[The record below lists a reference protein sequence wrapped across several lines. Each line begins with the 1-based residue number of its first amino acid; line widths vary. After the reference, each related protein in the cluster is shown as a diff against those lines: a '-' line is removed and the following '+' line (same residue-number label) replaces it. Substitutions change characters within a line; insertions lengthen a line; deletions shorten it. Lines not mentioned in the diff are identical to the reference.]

1 MIPQYNE
8 PFNFIVIG
16 AGTVGAAIAT
26 RLSEISEV
34 KILLIE
40 AKFHESFFM
49 DIPTIAPILSLDSNI
64 NWKYKTRPSNK
75 YCLGMKDNSCS
86 FPAGKIIGG
95 SSVLN
100 YMAAS
105 GANAED
111 YDYRWKKYFKKL
123 KTTDIPE
130 LKSDIDYHDPT
141 AVVDPKLKVFSIQ
154 GLRMADAS
162 ITEREAFEKADGR
175 RWIVYHA
182 PRENLVCREDRLS
195 ESDLTAKLLTAE
207 LISAPYCGL
216 RD

>member
-1 MIPQYNE
+1 MSNKTLNFLEQNQHFRSQEVSDMIPQYNE
-8 PFNFIVIG
+8 TFDFIVIG
-16 AGTVGAAIAT
+16 AGTAGAAIAV

-75 YCLGMKDNSCS
+75 YCLGMKDNSCF
-86 FPAGKIIGG
+86 FPAGKIIG

-111 YDYRWKKYFKKL
+111 YDYRWL
-123 KTTDIPE
+123 K
-130 LKSDIDYHDPT
+130 
-141 AVVDPKLKVFSIQ
+141 
-154 GLRMADAS
+154 
-162 ITEREAFEKADGR
+162 
-175 RWIVYHA
+175 
-182 PRENLVCREDRLS
+182 
-195 ESDLTAKLLTAE
+195 
-207 LISAPYCGL
+207 
-216 RD
+216 